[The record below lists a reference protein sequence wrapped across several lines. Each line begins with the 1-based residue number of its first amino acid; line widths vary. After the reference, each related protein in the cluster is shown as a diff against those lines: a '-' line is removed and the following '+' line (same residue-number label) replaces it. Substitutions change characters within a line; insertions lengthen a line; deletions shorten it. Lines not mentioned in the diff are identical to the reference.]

1 MVVFASLSH
10 IEHHT
15 RGVCLFFEF
24 HYHKN
29 ASVGLCVSYSTQYKT
44 AVLASSVQCQH
55 HTAIGCNQA
64 STCRPSPRAPL
75 HVVGM
80 LRLMPWHK
88 PTEHVHS
95 FLSRSC
101 VSFCLYGPFNCISFH
116 TLLPTPLRFLTPF
129 FRSYFCLIGPFNYI
143 SLYESLSQPPLWLTG
158 LKAPTKQR
166 ARPLG

>member
-64 STCRPSPRAPL
+64 STCRPSPRADH
-75 HVVGM
+75 HVLGM

-88 PTEHVHS
+88 PTELAHS
-95 FLSRSC
+95 LLVYSY
-101 VSFCLYGPFNCISFH
+101 VYFCLYGPFNCISFH
-116 TLLPTPLRFLTPF
+116 EFSRQLSAFPLCSSGLNSALLVFSTIYLFMKV
-129 FRSYFCLIGPFNYI
+129 
-143 SLYESLSQPPLWLTG
+143 SLSPDIILCGWLS
-158 LKAPTKQR
+158 LKHQ
-166 ARPLG
+166 LIN

>member
-64 STCRPSPRAPL
+64 STRRTSPRARL
-75 HVVGM
+75 HVLGM
-80 LRLMPWHK
+80 LRLN
-88 PTEHVHS
+88 
-95 FLSRSC
+95 RY
-101 VSFCLYGPFNCISFH
+101 CLDINQPI
-116 TLLPTPLRFLTPF
+116 LPTPFYSVRYSDLVSVSVFTTLSSVFHSIHSPDNSPLPHSGLPVLFLP
-129 FRSYFCLIGPFNYI
+129 YW
-143 SLYESLSQPPLWLTG
+143 SLQP
-158 LKAPTKQR
+158 
-166 ARPLG
+166 